1 MGPGRQTDREEEEA
15 GTRASTQLSCWAT
28 AAAGNGL
35 RELGPTV
42 RRKGA
47 MSSGQKRRGKDFP
60 FSNPFLF
67 PISKPISIRNQ
78 IKFKYYFQ
86 YTFQLNKSEKFW

>member
-28 AAAGNGL
+28 AAVGNEP
-35 RELGPTV
+35 RELGREV
-42 RRKGA
+42 RRKGVGP
-47 MSSGQKRRGKDFP
+47 SGHKRRGKDFP

-78 IKFKYYFQ
+78 IKFKYYF
-86 YTFQLNKSEKFW
+86 